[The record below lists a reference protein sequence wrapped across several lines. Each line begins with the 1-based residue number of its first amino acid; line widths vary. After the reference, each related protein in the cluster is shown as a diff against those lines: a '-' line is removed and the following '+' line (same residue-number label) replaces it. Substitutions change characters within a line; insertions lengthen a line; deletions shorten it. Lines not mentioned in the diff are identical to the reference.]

1 MVWKIESSE
10 ISFTS
15 LEVVERRIQEKETVT
30 SENQAVS
37 AFAFYSVRSH
47 RALLPLYSI
56 QEKQIVKSYPSEKK
70 KIDFHILLKAVVCE
84 TTRLLLAH
92 SCNHD

>member
-70 KIDFHILLKAVVCE
+70 EDWFSHFIESSCLWDNSV
-84 TTRLLLAH
+84 TTSTFL
-92 SCNHD
+92 